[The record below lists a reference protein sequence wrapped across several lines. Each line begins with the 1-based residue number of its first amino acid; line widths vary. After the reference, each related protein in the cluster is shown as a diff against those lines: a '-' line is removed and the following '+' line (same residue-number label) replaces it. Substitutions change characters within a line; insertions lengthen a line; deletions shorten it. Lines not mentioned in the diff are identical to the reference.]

1 MSRRLQ
7 AYQHVHRAIMPE
19 HAANVSRC
27 TLDDVENDTPIV
39 FDIANYDFAISFD
52 LGRLVSS
59 LGG

>member
-1 MSRRLQ
+1 
-7 AYQHVHRAIMPE
+7 MPE